1 MADKER
7 KLKWLLWADAQKFKS
22 GLRDAK
28 GELSSFQK
36 STSSMFSGI
45 QKAAIAAFSVTA
57 VFQYAKVS
65 VQAANESMQ
74 AEAKLTTALQGRADI
89 TRQLVTLSAE
99 LQGKTLFDDDA
110 TVEAAAQLAMF
121 VKEEEQ
127 IKKLLP
133 LIQDM
138 AQAKNMDL
146 VQTAGLVAKTIGS
159 STNALSRYGLE
170 ITGVAGS
177 SERAESAIEALNGTF
192 KGFAETAAKTGTGSI
207 TKFKNTVGDLNE
219 QVGSF
224 IITWQN
230 FLATSKLVNGVL
242 SETNKTITIL
252 SAWGDFSFWER
263 FFSPFESQS
272 KTYARALKK
281 IEEQAKKTE
290 RGIYD
295 MAQDAMPADSPT
307 MVNIRALL
315 KDIQDLGEFSGERAT
330 ELKEPAPE
338 VKTKYEELNNTL
350 AELKKTQADL
360 AARNKDISDITA
372 RISGIQL
379 EIDKI
384 DELIQKKQESS
395 YFDTKY
401 GGTFTPAASITG
413 TKTTGLSTT
422 ILTES
427 TGQLADMGG
436 LIEANTLK
444 AETAMMAMRD
454 TTIDIGREIEGVFQ
468 SMAVGIG
475 ESLGNMIAGVEG
487 YDNAGNM
494 ILGVLADLAIQVGQ
508 IAVGVGVATLGI
520 KESLESL
527 NPVVA
532 IAAGTA
538 LIALGTAA
546 KGMLKSA
553 AGGGNASG
561 VYDTRSFAS
570 QQQMIGLQAN
580 AMRVEIVGETQIR
593 NKDIYIAYKNAE
605 TGRKLKT

>member
-57 VFQYAKVS
+57 VFQYAKVA
-65 VQAANESMQ
+65 VQAANVQLQ
-74 AEAKLTTALQGRADI
+74 AEAKLTTALQGRADL
-89 TRQLVTLSAE
+89 TRELGRLASE
-99 LQGKTLFDDDA
+99 LQGKTLFGDEA
-110 TVEAAAQLAMF
+110 TLEAAAQLAMF

-207 TKFKNTVGDLNE
+207 TQFKNTVGDLNE
-219 QVGSF
+219 QVGAF
-224 IITWQN
+224 IITWQK

-242 SETNKTITIL
+242 SETNKTLTIL

-427 TGQLADMGG
+427 TGQLADIGG

-454 TTIDIGREIEGVFQ
+454 TTIEIGREIEGVFQ

>member
-1 MADKER
+1 
-7 KLKWLLWADAQKFKS
+7 
-22 GLRDAK
+22 
-28 GELSSFQK
+28 
-36 STSSMFSGI
+36 MFSGI

-57 VFQYAKVS
+57 VFQYAKVA

-177 SERAESAIEALNGTF
+177 SERAESAINALTGTF

-207 TKFKNTVGDLNE
+207 TQFKNTVGDLNE

-242 SETNKTITIL
+242 SETNKTLTIL

-580 AMRVEIVGETQIR
+580 AMRVEIVGETQIK

-605 TGRKLKT
+605 TNRKQNT

>member
-57 VFQYAKVS
+57 VFQYAKVA
-65 VQAANESMQ
+65 VQAANVQLQ
-74 AEAKLTTALQGRADI
+74 AEAKLTTALQGRADL
-89 TRQLVTLSAE
+89 TRDLGRLASE
-99 LQGKTLFDDDA
+99 LQGKTLFGDEA
-110 TVEAAAQLAMF
+110 TLEAAAQLAMF

-242 SETNKTITIL
+242 SETNKTLTIL

-315 KDIQDLGEFSGERAT
+315 KDIQDLGEFSGKRAT

>member
-57 VFQYAKVS
+57 VFQYAKVA
-65 VQAANESMQ
+65 VQAANVQLQ
-74 AEAKLTTALQGRADI
+74 AEAKLTTALQGRADL
-89 TRQLVTLSAE
+89 TRELGRLASE
-99 LQGKTLFDDDA
+99 LQGKTLFGDEA
-110 TVEAAAQLAMF
+110 TLEAAAQLAMF

-242 SETNKTITIL
+242 SETNKTLTIL

-454 TTIDIGREIEGVFQ
+454 TTIEIGREIEGVFQ

>member
-57 VFQYAKVS
+57 VFQYAKVA

-177 SERAESAIEALNGTF
+177 SERAESAINALNGTF

-207 TKFKNTVGDLNE
+207 TQFKNTVGDLNE
-219 QVGSF
+219 QVGAF
-224 IITWQN
+224 IITWQK
-230 FLATSKLVNGVL
+230 FLATNKYVRVLL
-242 SETNKTITIL
+242 SETQKSLTIM
-252 SAWGDFSFWER
+252 SAGFNFFER
-263 FFSPFESQS
+263 YRNQFESQA
-272 KTYARALKK
+272 KTYERALKK

-295 MAQDAMPADSPT
+295 MAQDAMPTDSPT
-307 MVNIRALL
+307 MINLQKLL
-315 KDIQDLGEFSGERAT
+315 KNIQDLGTFAGEKVT

-338 VKTKYEELNNTL
+338 VKTKYEELNDTL

-360 AARNKDISDITA
+360 AAQNKDISDITA
-372 RISGIQL
+372 RVSGIQL

-401 GGTFTPAASITG
+401 GGTFSPAASITG
-413 TKTTGLSTT
+413 LKTTGLSTAP
-422 ILTES
+422 LMES
-427 TGQLADMGG
+427 TGQLADMSG

-468 SMAVGIG
+468 NMAVGIG

-487 YDNAGNM
+487 YDDAGNM
-494 ILGVLADLAIQVGQ
+494 IIGVLADLAIQVGQ

-520 KESLESL
+520 KEALESL

-553 AGGGNASG
+553 AGGGNTSG

-580 AMRVEIVGETQIR
+580 AMRVEIVGETQIK